1 MGFRIS
7 PYKIIR
13 LVAIIAV
20 LSYGFVEISEFR
32 KKKTKETEKVEKT
45 LDIRK
50 KDFYNSQE
58 EKQKILNQGNETTIA
73 SNGDGKSETGQPTVT
88 VKISEANKE
97 SQKTDEV
104 QQEKADKEKAAVL
117 KKAQEQKKAEEEAQ
131 RKIVDQIAQ
140 QKKAAAE
147 KKAREAEAI
156 AAAKKAK
163 ELGKTV
169 ILNPAPAR
177 QLSDELLSNIDYLT
191 PNETELMKITS
202 LSCNDD
208 KEIEKACKYLLEKGV
223 KNVIVTLGENGSML
237 VNKDLVEK
245 ISAFKVK
252 SVDTTAAGDCFN
264 GAFVTALSKGDS
276 LKEAITFA
284 SKAAAISVT
293 RKGAISSLPSLKEI
307 LDLE

>member
-104 QQEKADKEKAAVL
+104 QQEKADKEKAA
-117 KKAQEQKKAEEEAQ
+117 
-131 RKIVDQIAQ
+131 
-140 QKKAAAE
+140 AE
-147 KKAREAEAI
+147 KKAREAEEI

-163 ELGKTV
+163 EQKEAATREAERKAKEQKEAAAREAEKKAKGKAQVQQAQKKPAETKKISKKYIQVATLGSEAAAKSAVSKLGGNFNYQKISGKGKTLYV
-169 ILNPAPAR
+169 VVSVSTDNP
-177 QLSDELLSNIDYLT
+177 S
-191 PNETELMKITS
+191 
-202 LSCNDD
+202 
-208 KEIEKACKYLLEKGV
+208 
-223 KNVIVTLGENGSML
+223 TL
-237 VNKDLVEK
+237 
-245 ISAFKVK
+245 
-252 SVDTTAAGDCFN
+252 
-264 GAFVTALSKGDS
+264 
-276 LKEAITFA
+276 
-284 SKAAAISVT
+284 
-293 RKGAISSLPSLKEI
+293 SSLENQVKTKLPSTKYI
-307 LDLE
+307 VRSAGK

>member
-104 QQEKADKEKAAVL
+104 QQEKADKEKVAIL

-147 KKAREAEAI
+147 KKAREAEEI
-156 AAAKKAK
+156 SAAKKAK
-163 ELGKTV
+163 EQKEAATREAERKAKEQKEAAAREAEKKAKGKAQVQQAQKKPAETKKISKKYIQVATLGSEAAAKSAVSKLGGNFNYQKISGKGKTLYV
-169 ILNPAPAR
+169 VVSVSTDNP
-177 QLSDELLSNIDYLT
+177 S
-191 PNETELMKITS
+191 
-202 LSCNDD
+202 
-208 KEIEKACKYLLEKGV
+208 
-223 KNVIVTLGENGSML
+223 TL
-237 VNKDLVEK
+237 
-245 ISAFKVK
+245 
-252 SVDTTAAGDCFN
+252 
-264 GAFVTALSKGDS
+264 
-276 LKEAITFA
+276 
-284 SKAAAISVT
+284 
-293 RKGAISSLPSLKEI
+293 SSLENQVKTKLPSTKYI
-307 LDLE
+307 VRSAGK

>member
-147 KKAREAEAI
+147 KKAREAEEI

-163 ELGKTV
+163 EQKEAATREAERKAKEQKEAAAREAEKKAKGKAQVQQAQKKPAETKKISKKYIQVATLGSEAAAKSAV
-169 ILNPAPAR
+169 
-177 QLSDELLSNIDYLT
+177 S
-191 PNETELMKITS
+191 K
-202 LSCNDD
+202 
-208 KEIEKACKYLLEKGV
+208 
-223 KNVIVTLGENGSML
+223 LGENF
-237 VNKDLVEK
+237 NYQN
-245 ISAFKVK
+245 ISGKGKTLYVVV
-252 SVDTTAAGDCFN
+252 SVSTDNPST
-264 GAFVTALSKGDS
+264 L
-276 LKEAITFA
+276 
-284 SKAAAISVT
+284 
-293 RKGAISSLPSLKEI
+293 SSLENQVKTKLPSTKYI
-307 LDLE
+307 VRSAGK

>member
-147 KKAREAEAI
+147 KKAREAEEI

-163 ELGKTV
+163 EQKEAATRESERKAKEQKEAAAREAEKKAKGKAQVQQAQKKPAETKKISKKYIQVATLGSEAAAKSAVSKLGGNFNYQKISGKGKTLYV
-169 ILNPAPAR
+169 VVSVSTDNP
-177 QLSDELLSNIDYLT
+177 S
-191 PNETELMKITS
+191 
-202 LSCNDD
+202 
-208 KEIEKACKYLLEKGV
+208 
-223 KNVIVTLGENGSML
+223 TL
-237 VNKDLVEK
+237 
-245 ISAFKVK
+245 
-252 SVDTTAAGDCFN
+252 
-264 GAFVTALSKGDS
+264 
-276 LKEAITFA
+276 
-284 SKAAAISVT
+284 
-293 RKGAISSLPSLKEI
+293 SSLENQVKTKLPSTKYI
-307 LDLE
+307 VRSAGK

>member
-13 LVAIIAV
+13 WVAIIAV

-104 QQEKADKEKAAVL
+104 QQEKADKEKADVL

-147 KKAREAEAI
+147 KKAREAEEI

-163 ELGKTV
+163 EQKEAATREAERKAKEQKEAAAREAEKKAKGKAQVQQAQKKSAETKKISKKYIQVATLGSEAAAKSAVSKLGGNFNYQKISGKGKTLYV
-169 ILNPAPAR
+169 VVSVSTDNP
-177 QLSDELLSNIDYLT
+177 S
-191 PNETELMKITS
+191 
-202 LSCNDD
+202 
-208 KEIEKACKYLLEKGV
+208 
-223 KNVIVTLGENGSML
+223 TL
-237 VNKDLVEK
+237 
-245 ISAFKVK
+245 
-252 SVDTTAAGDCFN
+252 
-264 GAFVTALSKGDS
+264 
-276 LKEAITFA
+276 
-284 SKAAAISVT
+284 
-293 RKGAISSLPSLKEI
+293 SSLENQVKTKLPSTKYI
-307 LDLE
+307 VRSAGK

>member
-104 QQEKADKEKAAVL
+104 QQEKADKEKATVL

-147 KKAREAEAI
+147 KKAREAEEI

-163 ELGKTV
+163 EQKEAATREAERKAKEQKEAAAREAEKKAKGKAQVQQAQKKPAETKKISKKYIQVATLGSEAAAKSAVSKLGGNFNYQKISGKGKTLYV
-169 ILNPAPAR
+169 VVSVSTDNP
-177 QLSDELLSNIDYLT
+177 S
-191 PNETELMKITS
+191 
-202 LSCNDD
+202 
-208 KEIEKACKYLLEKGV
+208 
-223 KNVIVTLGENGSML
+223 TL
-237 VNKDLVEK
+237 
-245 ISAFKVK
+245 
-252 SVDTTAAGDCFN
+252 
-264 GAFVTALSKGDS
+264 
-276 LKEAITFA
+276 
-284 SKAAAISVT
+284 
-293 RKGAISSLPSLKEI
+293 SSLENQVKTKLPSTKYI
-307 LDLE
+307 VRSAGK

>member
-117 KKAQEQKKAEEEAQ
+117 KKAQEQK
-131 RKIVDQIAQ
+131 R
-140 QKKAAAE
+140 QKK
-147 KKAREAEAI
+147 K
-156 AAAKKAK
+156 
-163 ELGKTV
+163 
-169 ILNPAPAR
+169 
-177 QLSDELLSNIDYLT
+177 
-191 PNETELMKITS
+191 
-202 LSCNDD
+202 
-208 KEIEKACKYLLEKGV
+208 
-223 KNVIVTLGENGSML
+223 
-237 VNKDLVEK
+237 
-245 ISAFKVK
+245 
-252 SVDTTAAGDCFN
+252 
-264 GAFVTALSKGDS
+264 
-276 LKEAITFA
+276 LKE
-284 SKAAAISVT
+284 K
-293 RKGAISSLPSLKEI
+293 
-307 LDLE
+307 

>member
-147 KKAREAEAI
+147 KKAREAEEI

-163 ELGKTV
+163 EQKEASTREAERKAKEQKEAAAREAEKKAKGKAQVQQAQKKPAETKKISKKYIQVATLGSEAAAKSAVSKLGGNFNYQKISGKGKTLYV
-169 ILNPAPAR
+169 VVSVSTDNP
-177 QLSDELLSNIDYLT
+177 S
-191 PNETELMKITS
+191 
-202 LSCNDD
+202 
-208 KEIEKACKYLLEKGV
+208 
-223 KNVIVTLGENGSML
+223 TL
-237 VNKDLVEK
+237 
-245 ISAFKVK
+245 
-252 SVDTTAAGDCFN
+252 
-264 GAFVTALSKGDS
+264 
-276 LKEAITFA
+276 
-284 SKAAAISVT
+284 
-293 RKGAISSLPSLKEI
+293 SSLENQVKTKLPSTKYI
-307 LDLE
+307 VRSAGK

>member
-147 KKAREAEAI
+147 KKAREAEEI

-163 ELGKTV
+163 EQKEAATREAERKAKEQKEAAAREAEKKAKGTAQVQQAQKKPAETKKISKKYIQVATLGSEAAAKSAVSKLGGNFNYQKISGKGKTLYV
-169 ILNPAPAR
+169 VVSVSTDNP
-177 QLSDELLSNIDYLT
+177 S
-191 PNETELMKITS
+191 
-202 LSCNDD
+202 
-208 KEIEKACKYLLEKGV
+208 
-223 KNVIVTLGENGSML
+223 TL
-237 VNKDLVEK
+237 
-245 ISAFKVK
+245 
-252 SVDTTAAGDCFN
+252 
-264 GAFVTALSKGDS
+264 
-276 LKEAITFA
+276 
-284 SKAAAISVT
+284 
-293 RKGAISSLPSLKEI
+293 SSLENQVKTKLPSTKYI
-307 LDLE
+307 VRSAGK

>member
-104 QQEKADKEKAAVL
+104 QQEKADKEKADVL

-147 KKAREAEAI
+147 KKAREAEEI

-163 ELGKTV
+163 EQKEASTREAERKAKEQKEAAAREAEKKAKGKAQVQQAQKKPAETKKISKKYIQVATLGSEAAAKSAVSKLGGNFNYQKISGKGKTLYV
-169 ILNPAPAR
+169 VVSVSTDNP
-177 QLSDELLSNIDYLT
+177 S
-191 PNETELMKITS
+191 
-202 LSCNDD
+202 
-208 KEIEKACKYLLEKGV
+208 
-223 KNVIVTLGENGSML
+223 TL
-237 VNKDLVEK
+237 
-245 ISAFKVK
+245 
-252 SVDTTAAGDCFN
+252 
-264 GAFVTALSKGDS
+264 
-276 LKEAITFA
+276 
-284 SKAAAISVT
+284 
-293 RKGAISSLPSLKEI
+293 SSLENQVKTKLPSTKYI
-307 LDLE
+307 VRSAGK

>member
-147 KKAREAEAI
+147 KKAREAEEI

-163 ELGKTV
+163 EQKEAATREAERKAKEQKEAAAREAEKKAKGKAQVQQAQKKPAETKKISKKYIQVATLGSEAAAKSAVSKLGGNFNYQKISGKGKTLYV
-169 ILNPAPAR
+169 VVSVSTDNP
-177 QLSDELLSNIDYLT
+177 S
-191 PNETELMKITS
+191 
-202 LSCNDD
+202 
-208 KEIEKACKYLLEKGV
+208 
-223 KNVIVTLGENGSML
+223 TL
-237 VNKDLVEK
+237 
-245 ISAFKVK
+245 
-252 SVDTTAAGDCFN
+252 
-264 GAFVTALSKGDS
+264 
-276 LKEAITFA
+276 
-284 SKAAAISVT
+284 
-293 RKGAISSLPSLKEI
+293 SSLENQVKTKLPSTNYIVRSAGK
-307 LDLE
+307 

>member
-147 KKAREAEAI
+147 KKAREAEEI

-163 ELGKTV
+163 EQKEAGTREAERKAKEQKEAAAREAEKKAKGKAQVQQAQKKPAETKKISKKYIQVATLGSEAAAKSAVSKLGGNFNYQKISGKGKTLYV
-169 ILNPAPAR
+169 VVSVSTDNP
-177 QLSDELLSNIDYLT
+177 S
-191 PNETELMKITS
+191 
-202 LSCNDD
+202 
-208 KEIEKACKYLLEKGV
+208 
-223 KNVIVTLGENGSML
+223 TL
-237 VNKDLVEK
+237 
-245 ISAFKVK
+245 
-252 SVDTTAAGDCFN
+252 
-264 GAFVTALSKGDS
+264 
-276 LKEAITFA
+276 
-284 SKAAAISVT
+284 
-293 RKGAISSLPSLKEI
+293 SSLENQVKTKLPSTKYI
-307 LDLE
+307 VRSAGK

>member
-20 LSYGFVEISEFR
+20 LSYGFVESSEFR

-147 KKAREAEAI
+147 KKAREAEEI

-163 ELGKTV
+163 EQKEAATREAERKAKEQKEAAAREAEKKAKGKAQVQQAQKKPAETKKISKKYIQVATLGSEAAAKSAVSKLGGNFNYQKISGKGKTLYV
-169 ILNPAPAR
+169 VVSVSTDNP
-177 QLSDELLSNIDYLT
+177 S
-191 PNETELMKITS
+191 
-202 LSCNDD
+202 
-208 KEIEKACKYLLEKGV
+208 
-223 KNVIVTLGENGSML
+223 TL
-237 VNKDLVEK
+237 
-245 ISAFKVK
+245 
-252 SVDTTAAGDCFN
+252 
-264 GAFVTALSKGDS
+264 
-276 LKEAITFA
+276 
-284 SKAAAISVT
+284 
-293 RKGAISSLPSLKEI
+293 SSLENQVKTKLPSTKYI
-307 LDLE
+307 VRSAGK

>member
-104 QQEKADKEKAAVL
+104 QQEKADKEKADVL

-147 KKAREAEAI
+147 KKAREAEEI

-163 ELGKTV
+163 EQKEAATREAERKAKEQKEAAAREAEKKAKGKAQVQQAQKKPAETKKISKKYIQVATLGSEAAAKSAVSRLGGNFNYQKISGKGKTLYV
-169 ILNPAPAR
+169 VVSVSTDNP
-177 QLSDELLSNIDYLT
+177 S
-191 PNETELMKITS
+191 
-202 LSCNDD
+202 
-208 KEIEKACKYLLEKGV
+208 
-223 KNVIVTLGENGSML
+223 TL
-237 VNKDLVEK
+237 
-245 ISAFKVK
+245 
-252 SVDTTAAGDCFN
+252 
-264 GAFVTALSKGDS
+264 
-276 LKEAITFA
+276 
-284 SKAAAISVT
+284 
-293 RKGAISSLPSLKEI
+293 SSLENQVKTKLPSTKYI
-307 LDLE
+307 VRSAGK

>member
-97 SQKTDEV
+97 NQKTDEV
-104 QQEKADKEKAAVL
+104 QQEKADKEKADVL

-147 KKAREAEAI
+147 KKAREAEEI

-163 ELGKTV
+163 EQKEAATREAERKAKEQKEAADREAEKKAKGKAQVQQAQKKPAETKKISKKYIQVATLGSEAAAKSAVSKLGGNFNYQKISGKGKTLYV
-169 ILNPAPAR
+169 VVSVSTDNP
-177 QLSDELLSNIDYLT
+177 S
-191 PNETELMKITS
+191 
-202 LSCNDD
+202 
-208 KEIEKACKYLLEKGV
+208 
-223 KNVIVTLGENGSML
+223 TL
-237 VNKDLVEK
+237 
-245 ISAFKVK
+245 
-252 SVDTTAAGDCFN
+252 
-264 GAFVTALSKGDS
+264 
-276 LKEAITFA
+276 
-284 SKAAAISVT
+284 
-293 RKGAISSLPSLKEI
+293 SSLENQVKTKLPSTKYI
-307 LDLE
+307 VRSAGK

>member
-58 EKQKILNQGNETTIA
+58 EKQKILNQGNETTSA

-147 KKAREAEAI
+147 KKAREAEEI

-163 ELGKTV
+163 EQKEAATREAERKAKEQKEAAAREAEKKAKGKAQVQQAQKKPAETKKISKKYIQVATLGSEAAAKSAVSKLGGNFNYQKISGKGKTLYV
-169 ILNPAPAR
+169 VVSVSTDNP
-177 QLSDELLSNIDYLT
+177 S
-191 PNETELMKITS
+191 
-202 LSCNDD
+202 
-208 KEIEKACKYLLEKGV
+208 
-223 KNVIVTLGENGSML
+223 TL
-237 VNKDLVEK
+237 
-245 ISAFKVK
+245 
-252 SVDTTAAGDCFN
+252 
-264 GAFVTALSKGDS
+264 
-276 LKEAITFA
+276 
-284 SKAAAISVT
+284 
-293 RKGAISSLPSLKEI
+293 SSLENQVKTKLPSTKYI
-307 LDLE
+307 VRSAGK

>member
-147 KKAREAEAI
+147 KKAREAEEI

-163 ELGKTV
+163 EQKEAATREAERKAKEQKEAAAREAEKKAKGKAQVQQAQKKPAETKKISKKYIQVATLGSEAAAKSAVSKLGGNFNYQKISGKGKTLYV
-169 ILNPAPAR
+169 VVSVSTDNP
-177 QLSDELLSNIDYLT
+177 S
-191 PNETELMKITS
+191 
-202 LSCNDD
+202 
-208 KEIEKACKYLLEKGV
+208 
-223 KNVIVTLGENGSML
+223 TL
-237 VNKDLVEK
+237 
-245 ISAFKVK
+245 
-252 SVDTTAAGDCFN
+252 
-264 GAFVTALSKGDS
+264 
-276 LKEAITFA
+276 
-284 SKAAAISVT
+284 
-293 RKGAISSLPSLKEI
+293 SSLENQVKTKLPSTKYI
-307 LDLE
+307 VRSAGK

>member
-13 LVAIIAV
+13 LLAIIAV

-104 QQEKADKEKAAVL
+104 QQEKADKEKADVL

-131 RKIVDQIAQ
+131 RKIVDQIVQ

-147 KKAREAEAI
+147 KKAREVEEI

-163 ELGKTV
+163 EQKEAATREAERKAKEQKEAADREAEKKAKGKAQVQQAQKKPAETKKISKKYIQVATLGSEAAAKSAVSKLGGNFNYQKISGKGKTLYV
-169 ILNPAPAR
+169 VVSVSTDNP
-177 QLSDELLSNIDYLT
+177 S
-191 PNETELMKITS
+191 
-202 LSCNDD
+202 
-208 KEIEKACKYLLEKGV
+208 
-223 KNVIVTLGENGSML
+223 TL
-237 VNKDLVEK
+237 
-245 ISAFKVK
+245 
-252 SVDTTAAGDCFN
+252 
-264 GAFVTALSKGDS
+264 
-276 LKEAITFA
+276 
-284 SKAAAISVT
+284 
-293 RKGAISSLPSLKEI
+293 SSLENQVKTKLPSTKYI
-307 LDLE
+307 VRSAGK

>member
-104 QQEKADKEKAAVL
+104 QQEKVDKEKAAVL

-147 KKAREAEAI
+147 KKAREAEEI
-156 AAAKKAK
+156 SAAKKAK
-163 ELGKTV
+163 EQKEAATREAERKAKEQKEAAAREAEKKAKGKAQVQQAQKKPAETKKISKKYIQVATLGSEAAAKSAVSKLGGNFNYQKISGKGKTLYV
-169 ILNPAPAR
+169 VVSVSTDNP
-177 QLSDELLSNIDYLT
+177 S
-191 PNETELMKITS
+191 
-202 LSCNDD
+202 
-208 KEIEKACKYLLEKGV
+208 
-223 KNVIVTLGENGSML
+223 TL
-237 VNKDLVEK
+237 
-245 ISAFKVK
+245 
-252 SVDTTAAGDCFN
+252 
-264 GAFVTALSKGDS
+264 
-276 LKEAITFA
+276 
-284 SKAAAISVT
+284 
-293 RKGAISSLPSLKEI
+293 SSLENQVKTKLPSTKYI
-307 LDLE
+307 VRSAGK

>member
-73 SNGDGKSETGQPTVT
+73 SNGDGKSETGQLTVT

-104 QQEKADKEKAAVL
+104 QQEKADKEKADVL

-147 KKAREAEAI
+147 KKAREAEEI

-163 ELGKTV
+163 EQKEAATREAEKKAKEQKEAAAREAEKKAKGKAQVQQAQKKPAETKKISKKYIQVATLGSEAAAKSAVSKLGGNFNYQKISGKGKTLYV
-169 ILNPAPAR
+169 VVSVSTDNP
-177 QLSDELLSNIDYLT
+177 S
-191 PNETELMKITS
+191 
-202 LSCNDD
+202 
-208 KEIEKACKYLLEKGV
+208 
-223 KNVIVTLGENGSML
+223 TL
-237 VNKDLVEK
+237 
-245 ISAFKVK
+245 
-252 SVDTTAAGDCFN
+252 
-264 GAFVTALSKGDS
+264 
-276 LKEAITFA
+276 
-284 SKAAAISVT
+284 
-293 RKGAISSLPSLKEI
+293 SSLENQVKTKLPSTKYI
-307 LDLE
+307 VRSAGK

>member
-13 LVAIIAV
+13 LVALIAV

-147 KKAREAEAI
+147 KKAREAEEI

-163 ELGKTV
+163 EQKEAATREAERKAKEQKEAAAREAEKKAKGKAQVQQAQKKPAETKKISKKYIQVATLGSEAAAKSAVSKLGGNFNYQKISGKGKTLYV
-169 ILNPAPAR
+169 VVSVSTDNP
-177 QLSDELLSNIDYLT
+177 S
-191 PNETELMKITS
+191 
-202 LSCNDD
+202 
-208 KEIEKACKYLLEKGV
+208 
-223 KNVIVTLGENGSML
+223 TL
-237 VNKDLVEK
+237 
-245 ISAFKVK
+245 
-252 SVDTTAAGDCFN
+252 
-264 GAFVTALSKGDS
+264 
-276 LKEAITFA
+276 
-284 SKAAAISVT
+284 
-293 RKGAISSLPSLKEI
+293 SSLENQVKTKLPSTKYI
-307 LDLE
+307 VRSAGK